1 MRNIP
6 QNSVHA
12 EEIRQIWDMFQETDR
27 KFHETSRE
35 MRDGYREMRE
45 GYQELRELFRETD
58 KKFQETD
65 RRFKETDKRIG
76 EITGK
81 WGHFVEGLVV
91 PAMVSLF
98 AARGIEI
105 EKISQRVKVQKHGE
119 EMEIDILGINGD
131 YAVTVE
137 VKSTLSNE
145 DVKEFIDKLVK
156 FKQFFPEYADRKIV
170 GAVAGIVMDG
180 GADKFA
186 YRQGLFVIAQKGDS
200 VKIINDKKFK
210 PKTF

>member
-6 QNSVHA
+6 QDSVHA
-12 EEIRQIWDMFQETDR
+12 EEIRQIWAM
-27 KFHETSRE
+27 FHETSRE

-65 RRFKETDKRIG
+65 RQFKETDKRIG

-81 WGHFVEGLVV
+81 WGRFVEGLVV

-119 EMEIDILGINGD
+119 KMEIDILGINGD

-137 VKSTLSNE
+137 VKSTLSTE
-145 DVKEFIDKLVK
+145 DVKEFIQKLGK

-170 GAVAGIVMDG
+170 GAVAGIVMDR

>member
-6 QNSVHA
+6 QESVHS
-12 EEIRQIWDMFQETDR
+12 EEIKQIWAM
-27 KFHETSRE
+27 FHETS
-35 MRDGYREMRE
+35 REMRE
-45 GYQELRELFRETD
+45 GYQELRKLFRETD

-65 RRFKETDKRIG
+65 RKFKETDRRIG
-76 EITGK
+76 DITGK
-81 WGHFVEGLVV
+81 WGRFVEGLVV

-98 AARGIEI
+98 AKRGIEI
-105 EKISQRVKVQKHGE
+105 ERISQRVKVRKKGG
-119 EMEIDILGINGD
+119 EMEVDVLGVNGE
-131 YAVTVE
+131 YAVPVE
-137 VKSTLSNE
+137 VKSTLSTD
-145 DVKEFIDKLVK
+145 DVKEFIEKLGK
-156 FKQFFPEYADRKIV
+156 FRQFFPEYAARKIV

-200 VKIINDKKFK
+200 VKIINDSKFK

>member
-6 QNSVHA
+6 QDSVHA
-12 EEIRQIWDMFQETDR
+12 EEIRQIWAMFQETDK
-27 KFHETSRE
+27 KFQETSRE

-45 GYQELRELFRETD
+45 GYQELRKLF
-58 KKFQETD
+58 KETD
-65 RRFKETDKRIG
+65 RRIG
-76 EITGK
+76 DLSSK
-81 WGHFVEGLVV
+81 WGRFVEGLVV

-98 AARGIEI
+98 AKRGIEI
-105 EKISQRVKVQKHGE
+105 ERISQRVKVRKKGE
-119 EMEIDILGINGD
+119 EMEVDILGVNGE
-131 YAVTVE
+131 YAVPVE
-137 VKSTLSNE
+137 VKSTLSTD
-145 DVKEFIDKLVK
+145 DVKEFIEKLGK
-156 FKQFFPEYADRKIV
+156 FRQFFPEYADRKIV

-200 VKIINDKKFK
+200 VKIINDRKFK